1 MALRATWTASMSSL
15 TSELA
20 AVLTIVR
27 RPGDFFA
34 SGTIEFL
41 APQLEVERVGQIA
54 LPLLPTQAKQ
64 LVAVAERAPFGR
76 GEQTLVD
83 TAVRRTWQIGP
94 NQVRIQGRGWART
107 LSAILTRVCDG
118 LGVTEPVQAEF
129 YKLLLY
135 DEGSFCASHRD
146 TEKAPGM
153 FATPV
158 VVLPST
164 STGGELLV
172 RHKDREVRLDLH
184 DPDPSEVAF
193 AAFYA
198 DCVHEVL
205 PITSGFRLALIYN
218 LLRPG
223 PGRRPEPPSYASQQ
237 AQLAALLQAWGVDLG
252 RSITD
257 APEKLIVPLEHAY
270 TSAELGFGALKGADA
285 AAAAVLKAAGPGR
298 RLRSP
303 SGADFG
309 PGERQ
314 CGVHGIQ
321 FLVPPLVGTGGR
333 RIRGTRDLRP
343 LHCSVDMAAAR
354 WTALGAG

>member
-1 MALRATWTASMSSL
+1 
-15 TSELA
+15 
-20 AVLTIVR
+20 
-27 RPGDFFA
+27 
-34 SGTIEFL
+34 
-41 APQLEVERVGQIA
+41 
-54 LPLLPTQAKQ
+54 
-64 LVAVAERAPFGR
+64 
-76 GEQTLVD
+76 
-83 TAVRRTWQIGP
+83 
-94 NQVRIQGRGWART
+94 
-107 LSAILTRVCDG
+107 
-118 LGVTEPVQAEF
+118 
-129 YKLLLY
+129 
-135 DEGSFCASHRD
+135 
-146 TEKAPGM
+146 M
-153 FATPV
+153 FATLV

-184 DPDPSEVAF
+184 GPDPSEVAF

-354 WTALGAG
+354 WSALGAG

>member
-1 MALRATWTASMSSL
+1 
-15 TSELA
+15 
-20 AVLTIVR
+20 
-27 RPGDFFA
+27 
-34 SGTIEFL
+34 
-41 APQLEVERVGQIA
+41 
-54 LPLLPTQAKQ
+54 
-64 LVAVAERAPFGR
+64 
-76 GEQTLVD
+76 
-83 TAVRRTWQIGP
+83 
-94 NQVRIQGRGWART
+94 
-107 LSAILTRVCDG
+107 
-118 LGVTEPVQAEF
+118 
-129 YKLLLY
+129 
-135 DEGSFCASHRD
+135 
-146 TEKAPGM
+146 M
-153 FATPV
+153 FATLV

-184 DPDPSEVAF
+184 GPDPSEVAF

-333 RIRGTRDLRP
+333 RIRGD
-343 LHCSVDMAAAR
+343 
-354 WTALGAG
+354 